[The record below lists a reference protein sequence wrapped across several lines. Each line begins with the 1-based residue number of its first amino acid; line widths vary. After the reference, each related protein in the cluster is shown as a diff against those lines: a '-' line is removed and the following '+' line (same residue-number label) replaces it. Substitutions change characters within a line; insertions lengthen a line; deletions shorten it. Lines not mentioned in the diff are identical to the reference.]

1 MLNCL
6 LVFVVYVVIWCIL
19 LENIEQC
26 PHRWPLSLGNK
37 FLFPFYFSETLL
49 HMFLH
54 ISTDFK
60 NLNVN
65 NIGIFRNPQIK
76 AHKWSWFGPQETYI
90 WWVFLPAGEVIIL
103 YQILL
108 VVSSI
113 DNCKY
118 FLLQEILVIHSNTLF
133 NTNISWNLLRIT
145 KIL

>member
-1 MLNCL
+1 MLFFG
-6 LVFVVYVVIWCIL
+6 VFGWRTSSNAHID
-19 LENIEQC
+19 
-26 PHRWPLSLGNK
+26 G
-37 FLFPFYFSETLL
+37 LFPKEIKCSFISIFLKLYSTCFCIFYWN
-49 HMFLH
+49 
-54 ISTDFK
+54 FK

-65 NIGIFRNPQIK
+65 NIGIFWNPQTEG
-76 AHKWSWFGPQETYI
+76 HKWSWFGPQETYI